1 VREVPDQWPDPLGF
15 ITTDE
20 PRWVEPQTGWK
31 RTGAFKGNVRGSI
44 PDPRDNRH
52 PDLPN
57 DAFALTGVIITPP
70 DREAKHH
77 VAARNIPFERPP
89 DSWVVDL
96 KYECCNGSY
105 TSDVYLF
112 STEIEDP
119 QRTSTGNQH
128 PTAGR
133 NGDGWNT
140 SNPDLQPSG
149 SWKKKQGGRFQ
160 INNGRSKRKRQNQR

>member
-1 VREVPDQWPDPLGF
+1 MHVPESWPDPLGF

-31 RTGAFKGNVRGSI
+31 QTGAFKGNVRGSI

-57 DAFALTGVIITPP
+57 DAFALTGVIIKPP

-89 DSWVVDL
+89 DSWAVDL
-96 KYECCNGSY
+96 KHERCNGSY

-119 QRTSTGNQH
+119 PAHQHWKSAPHSRTEWRWVEYFESRSAAIGFVKEETGLQV
-128 PTAGR
+128 
-133 NGDGWNT
+133 
-140 SNPDLQPSG
+140 PDQ
-149 SWKKKQGGRFQ
+149 
-160 INNGRSKRKRQNQR
+160 